1 MNPGLIIQI
10 MQGLIVAEPTVVQ
23 AIHDLVVG
31 TNKAA
36 DAATL
41 AQDTIDWQSVQAKAQ
56 AAISAAK

>member
-1 MNPGLIIQI
+1 MNTKLIVEIL
-10 MQGLIVAEPTVVQ
+10 QGLLVVEPTVVQ

-56 AAISAAK
+56 AAIAAAK